1 MKLTEVQV
9 KAATPGE
16 QDGPDEEVP
25 PQLRNIYLIIPR
37 GEDLAPLLECYED
50 MEDYYVP
57 LPAGAYV
64 CLLRLF
70 VSLCLSVSL
79 CIYASIAYTRTNP
92 LLRPSP
98 RPRQQ
103 NI

>member
-1 MKLTEVQV
+1 MKLTEVT
-9 KAATPGE
+9 AATPGGQE
-16 QDGPDEEVP
+16 EPDGEVP

-57 LPAGAYV
+57 LPAGAYM
-64 CLLRLF
+64 CLLCLF
-70 VSLCLSVSL
+70 VSLCFSVSL
-79 CIYASIAYTRTNP
+79 CVYASIAYTRTNP
-92 LLRPSP
+92 LLRPP
-98 RPRQQ
+98 PPPRQQ